1 MKIYQLIVKTDEKD
15 IVLGTFKN
23 EDDALNGLADWT
35 ENYRA
40 FNEALEMCA
49 TQEEEDI
56 IANEVP
62 EYFYPY
68 DEKAHVIEFE
78 VLDKYDC
85 NLVKL

>member
-1 MKIYQLIVKTDEKD
+1 MKIYQLIVKTEEKD

-23 EDDALNGLADWT
+23 EDDALNSLADWT
-35 ENYRA
+35 EIYWALND
-40 FNEALEMCA
+40 ALEMCD
-49 TQEEEDI
+49 THEDEAVI
-56 IANEVP
+56 MESVP

>member
-1 MKIYQLIVKTDEKD
+1 MKIYQLIVKTEEKD

-35 ENYRA
+35 EIYWALND
-40 FNEALEMCA
+40 ALEMCD
-49 TQEEEDI
+49 TYEDEAVI
-56 IANEVP
+56 MESVP

>member
-40 FNEALEMCA
+40 LNDALELCDSH
-49 TQEEEDI
+49 EDADVI
-56 IANEVP
+56 MESVP
-62 EYFYPY
+62 EYFHPY
-68 DEKAHVIEFE
+68 DEQAHVIEFE
-78 VLDKYDC
+78 VLDKYDS